1 MMLKKIVS
9 DIRFYFLI
17 ICLIPFVLTG
27 LMLKEHYDSKIIEV
41 IEQLEE
47 SEEISEVSE
56 MVLRTQRLSLYGT
69 EKEEYSYSE
78 FKNGSISGSLFFDYY
93 FDDGSKKS
101 EQINLKDI
109 YEHKM
114 PGVGSKRIRK
124 SFIKGKYK
132 IKSSEIVEKDSNEKL
147 SIGDYADKDFE
158 YLYEWS
164 DLTPNLNPIN
174 AKAYSSRLISNGK
187 VTIRSEI
194 PYEVQI
200 KP

>member
-1 MMLKKIVS
+1 MIKKIVS

-17 ICLIPFVLTG
+17 LCLIPFVLTG
-27 LMLKEHYDSKIIEV
+27 LMVKEYYDSKIIEV

-47 SEEISEVSE
+47 PEEISAVSE
-56 MVLRTQRLSLYGT
+56 IVLRSPRLSLYGT
-69 EKEEYSYSE
+69 VKEEYSYSE
-78 FKNGSISGSLFFDYY
+78 FKNGLISGSLFFDYY

-114 PGVGSKRIRK
+114 PGIGTKRIRK

-132 IKSSEIVEKDSNEKL
+132 IKSGKVVEKDSNEKL
-147 SIGDYADKDFE
+147 SLGDYADKDFE

-164 DLTPNLNPIN
+164 DLIPNLDSIN
-174 AKAYSSRLISNGK
+174 AKAYSSRVISNGK
-187 VTIRSEI
+187 VTVRSEI
-194 PYEVQI
+194 PYEVRI

>member
-1 MMLKKIVS
+1 MLKKIVS

-17 ICLIPFVLTG
+17 ICLIPFVLTEV
-27 LMLKEHYDSKIIEV
+27 MIKEHYDSKIIEV

-47 SEEISEVSE
+47 PEEISAVSE
-56 MVLRTQRLSLYGT
+56 IVLRTQRLSLYGT

-78 FKNGSISGSLFFDYY
+78 FKNGSISCSLFFDYY

-114 PGVGSKRIRK
+114 PGIGSKRMRK

-132 IKSSEIVEKDSNEKL
+132 IRSGEIVKKDSNEKL

-164 DLTPNLNPIN
+164 DFIPNLDPIN

-187 VTIRSEI
+187 VTVRSEV
-194 PYEVQI
+194 PYEVRI

>member
-1 MMLKKIVS
+1 ML
-9 DIRFYFLI
+9 
-17 ICLIPFVLTG
+17 
-27 LMLKEHYDSKIIEV
+27 DSFCSYRTDYQRTLRLQNNRGF
-41 IEQLEE
+41 EQLEE
-47 SEEISEVSE
+47 PEEINKVSEV
-56 MVLRTQRLSLYGT
+56 VLRTQKLNLYGT
-69 EKEEYSYSE
+69 EKKEYSYAE

-93 FDDGSKKS
+93 FDDGSKKT
-101 EQINLKDI
+101 EQINLKEI

-114 PGVGSKRIRK
+114 PWVGSKRKRK
-124 SFIKGKYK
+124 PFIKGKYK
-132 IKSSEIVEKDSNEKL
+132 IRSGEIVEKDSNEKL

-164 DLTPNLNPIN
+164 DFIPNLDPIN

-194 PYEVQI
+194 PYEVRI

>member
-1 MMLKKIVS
+1 MLKKIVS

-27 LMLKEHYDSKIIEV
+27 LMIKEHYDSKIIEV

-47 SEEISEVSE
+47 PEEINAVSE

-78 FKNGSISGSLFFDYY
+78 FKNSSISGSLFFDYY

-101 EQINLKDI
+101 EQINLKEI

-114 PGVGSKRIRK
+114 PGIGSKRKRK
-124 SFIKGKYK
+124 PFIKGKYK
-132 IKSSEIVEKDSNEKL
+132 IRSGEIIEKDSNEKL
-147 SIGDYADKDFE
+147 SIGDYVDKDFE

-164 DLTPNLNPIN
+164 DLIPNQNPIN

-187 VTIRSEI
+187 VTVRSEV
-194 PYEVQI
+194 PYEVRI

>member
-1 MMLKKIVS
+1 MLKKIVS

-41 IEQLEE
+41 IDQLEE

-101 EQINLKDI
+101 EQSNLKDI

-132 IKSSEIVEKDSNEKL
+132 IKSGEIVEKDSNEKL

-187 VTIRSEI
+187 VTISSEI
-194 PYEVQI
+194 PYELQI